1 MGNILFWDRVSIY
14 SWRYRDKSPLLA
26 HDQHFEGPPKSF
38 PQQLYHV
45 AISSIQHVS
54 QFLHC
59 PQVSLP
65 VSCVILVGVKET
77 PVCNMFP
84 RWLVI
89 LNISCAYW
97 PFAYHLWRIIYPVP
111 LLIKTISRVKYTEL
125 EVITP
130 SVPRV
135 QSSATFTSL
144 RSNQS
149 SSPGL
154 LSSCQTNTVL
164 SK

>member
-14 SWRYRDKSPLLA
+14 SWSCRDKSPLLA

-38 PQQLYHV
+38 PQQQYHV
-45 AISSIQHVS
+45 AISSVQHVS

-65 VSCVILVGVKET
+65 VSCVILVDGKET
-77 PVCNMFP
+77 PVFNMFP

-89 LNISCAYW
+89 SNIFSCANW
-97 PFAYHLWRIIYPVP
+97 SFAYHLWRIIYPVP
-111 LLIKTISRVKYTEL
+111 LPIKTISRVNYTEL

-144 RSNQS
+144 QQS
-149 SSPGL
+149 ELIPRTPFITPDRHCTL
-154 LSSCQTNTVL
+154 
-164 SK
+164 

>member
-77 PVCNMFP
+77 PVFNVFSVTGHIEH
-84 RWLVI
+84 LV
-89 LNISCAYW
+89 C
-97 PFAYHLWRIIYPVP
+97 
-111 LLIKTISRVKYTEL
+111 LLAFCLSSL
-125 EVITP
+125 ENY
-130 SVPRV
+130 
-135 QSSATFTSL
+135 L
-144 RSNQS
+144 S
-149 SSPGL
+149 SSFADQNYFQSKIYRTRGYHPKRPKGAVQCDVHVTAQQSEL
-154 LSSCQTNTVL
+154 LPRTPFIMPDQHCTQ
-164 SK
+164 